1 MNLREWA
8 LPVYTILM
16 QFSTGTLLVLWCL
29 RATGMKGITPDAM
42 DRILRKPILVIV
54 SGIVIAIVGS
64 HFHLSKP
71 YFSFL
76 AIMNFGSSWLSRE
89 IVFTILLLLS
99 CAFLA
104 YLTWYREGH
113 TRVKTVV
120 GWFAVGCGCAVI
132 LCMSMLYLIPT
143 QPIWYT
149 PVTVLVFY
157 STMLMLGGASA
168 AALLIMDTV
177 FSEPGEPELAPVR
190 YSIIRRSA
198 VGFTLL
204 ASLVLV
210 GITLLNAYQI
220 TTMRHGDQLAQ
231 TSLSLLM
238 GVYSPL
244 LLARFATVIAG
255 VGLLGIT
262 LLRICRTRKPLVE
275 VVFPIHLAVLLVV
288 IGEILGR
295 FLFYATHVRIGV

>member
-16 QFSTGTLLVLWCL
+16 QFSTGLLLVLWCL
-29 RATGMKGITPDAM
+29 RAFVLKDVAPDAV
-42 DRILRKPILVIV
+42 DRVLRKPILVITF
-54 SGIVIAIVGS
+54 GIVVAIFGS

-76 AIMNFGSSWLSRE
+76 AVLNFGSSWLSRE

-99 CAFLA
+99 CAYIA
-104 YLTWYREGH
+104 YLTWFHEGL
-113 TRVKTVV
+113 TRRKTIV
-120 GWFAVGCGCAVI
+120 GWFAVACGCTVV

-143 QPIWYT
+143 QPTWFT
-149 PVTVLVFY
+149 PVTLLMFFG
-157 STMLMLGGASA
+157 TMLLLGGASA

-177 FSEPGEPELAPVR
+177 FSQPGEPELSDIR
-190 YSIIRRSA
+190 CTIIRRSS
-198 VGFTLL
+198 VWFTLL
-204 ASLVLV
+204 ASISLAVI
-210 GITLLNAYQI
+210 GLLNAFQI
-220 TTMRHGDQLAQ
+220 TTMQNGDE
-231 TSLSLLM
+231 LSQAGLRLM
-238 GVYSPL
+238 MSVYSPL
-244 LLARFATVIAG
+244 LFARFAALIGG

-262 LLRICRTRKPLVE
+262 LLRIFRARKPLVE
-275 VVFPIHLAVLLVV
+275 VVFPIHMACLLVF